1 MIAATSEPDAPRALA
16 SAETRAL
23 HDRARAFFE
32 RPAKERAQESFAFAD
47 GPLADAEVRSALREA
62 YAGKCAYCETPL
74 AEQAMYVDRFR
85 PPSDALAL
93 DGTLSPDHYWWLA
106 YTWENLYP
114 SCVEC
119 LSFKGSRFPVREAR
133 AAPGTTG
140 ESLRAERPLLLE
152 PRRDDPEQH
161 LVYAEDGT
169 VASSTEEGR
178 TTIDVL
184 GLNRAQLVADRVAA
198 LADVRREWESTA
210 SGVAKKAGID
220 PVSFDALFDRRL
232 PFSGLRRQFL
242 NTWANARRPELDRAL
257 EAAPEGPSSV
267 AEVAGDLPVVT
278 GAERTRVKGAFVQA
292 QVAQDAYSL
301 AGEANASED
310 YFRRTRRI
318 ERIEVRN
325 FKVIAHL
332 DLTPASLASSTATA
346 PWLMFL
352 GENGCGKSS
361 LLQAV
366 ALALMGADERD
377 ALGLDA
383 STCVRNGT
391 SSGHVRVHLAGSP
404 EPIELRFSRGQR
416 TFAGGDDPK
425 VILLAYGATRL
436 LPRAGDQAPPP
447 ASARARVRNLF
458 DPFSPIGNSTDWL
471 LSLDDDTFGAIARA
485 LKVLLEL
492 ESGDRLIR
500 NRRAGRVDV
509 EAFGL
514 RVPLEHLSDGYQSV
528 VALSTDLMI
537 SLLQQWPTVDAA
549 EGTVLIDELGAHLHP
564 RWRMRIVTSLRQVF
578 PRVQFI
584 CSTHDP
590 LCLRGLGDGEVV
602 VVKRDEAGAI
612 VAVTDLPPVAGLR
625 VDQLLTSEHFGLNS
639 TIDPELDA
647 LFAEYYLLKA
657 KPHPTA
663 ADRRRT
669 QELHARLD
677 GLEALG
683 STRRERIVLEAA
695 DDYLAQAGALA
706 DPDARLALRKSTKRR
721 IAKIWEQA
729 SAGKAVR

>member
-1 MIAATSEPDAPRALA
+1 MRRGCS
-16 SAETRAL
+16 
-23 HDRARAFFE
+23 RARATRPRRRP
-32 RPAKERAQESFAFAD
+32 RPA
-47 GPLADAEVRSALREA
+47 P
-62 YAGKCAYCETPL
+62 
-74 AEQAMYVDRFR
+74 
-85 PPSDALAL
+85 
-93 DGTLSPDHYWWLA
+93 
-106 YTWENLYP
+106 
-114 SCVEC
+114 
-119 LSFKGSRFPVREAR
+119 
-133 AAPGTTG
+133 
-140 ESLRAERPLLLE
+140 
-152 PRRDDPEQH
+152 
-161 LVYAEDGT
+161 
-169 VASSTEEGR
+169 
-178 TTIDVL
+178 
-184 GLNRAQLVADRVAA
+184 
-198 LADVRREWESTA
+198 A
-210 SGVAKKAGID
+210 SG
-220 PVSFDALFDRRL
+220 
-232 PFSGLRRQFL
+232 
-242 NTWANARRPELDRAL
+242 
-257 EAAPEGPSSV
+257 
-267 AEVAGDLPVVT
+267 
-278 GAERTRVKGAFVQA
+278 
-292 QVAQDAYSL
+292 
-301 AGEANASED
+301 
-310 YFRRTRRI
+310 
-318 ERIEVRN
+318 
-325 FKVIAHL
+325 
-332 DLTPASLASSTATA
+332 
-346 PWLMFL
+346 
-352 GENGCGKSS
+352 
-361 LLQAV
+361 
-366 ALALMGADERD
+366 
-377 ALGLDA
+377 
-383 STCVRNGT
+383 
-391 SSGHVRVHLAGSP
+391 
-404 EPIELRFSRGQR
+404 
-416 TFAGGDDPK
+416 
-425 VILLAYGATRL
+425 
-436 LPRAGDQAPPP
+436 
-447 ASARARVRNLF
+447 NLF

-602 VVKRDEAGAI
+602 VVKRDEVGAI

-706 DPDARLALRKSTKRR
+706 DPDARLALRQSTKRR